1 MPEAKPAALDITL
14 RPHRSLS
21 GVGLRVVLGAVLLSN
36 LMVAALFW
44 ALKAWPVFGFLGLD
58 VALVFW
64 AFVHYDRKARAHE
77 QIVIAGD
84 EVTFTRSNAKGEIK
98 RSFNRRWLR
107 VHLEF
112 DQARELVG
120 RLFLISHGK
129 RTEVGSFLGA
139 DERQALADVL
149 HSALIRPKL

>member
-14 RPHRSLS
+14 RPHRSLD
-21 GVGLRVVLGAVLLSN
+21 GAGLKVVLGAVLLSN

-64 AFVHYDRKARAHE
+64 AFAHNNRMARAHE
-77 QIVIAGD
+77 HIVIEGD
-84 EVTFTRSNAKGEIK
+84 EVTLTRNNARGQTR

-107 VHLEF
+107 VHLEW
-112 DQARELVG
+112 DEARELVG

-139 DERQALADVL
+139 EEREALAEVL
-149 HSALIRPKL
+149 HAALIRPKL